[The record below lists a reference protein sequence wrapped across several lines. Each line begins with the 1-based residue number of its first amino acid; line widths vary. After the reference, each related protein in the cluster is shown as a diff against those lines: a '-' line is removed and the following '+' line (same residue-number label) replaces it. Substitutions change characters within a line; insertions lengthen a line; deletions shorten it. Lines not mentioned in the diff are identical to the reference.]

1 MKCRDEFE
9 VASMRCIIFAICGV
23 ETVCS
28 GADLMLAQVRA
39 QEDLALIVTGFPL
52 ELPAFSPLRLPPHS
66 ASTHDLSWVTLSSPL
81 TLKAPLHG
89 VGITCVGGFSKPS
102 HSTGE
107 ELTLHLS
114 FSSMMPCA
122 FKASCLELAFSDA
135 RFDKTLGEKD
145 AEVTLQIAN
154 HSLLIIH
161 RHS

>member
-1 MKCRDEFE
+1 
-9 VASMRCIIFAICGV
+9 
-23 ETVCS
+23 
-28 GADLMLAQVRA
+28 MLAQVRA

-154 HSLLIIH
+154 HSLLIID